1 MRRLDDLERRARLG
15 RRHWLASP
23 RPDVDVA
30 AVAGDLAGLHA
41 TDPVSIFL
49 AARARTTGLTP
60 EHVERAMYDDRTV
73 LKTLAMRRTMFVIPS
88 TLTSIYQ
95 AAASDAVAAKER
107 RRLVK
112 WIEEAGT
119 APEGD
124 GWLQELGDTTVR
136 ALEELGPS
144 TVAELTKAI
153 PALATKLRFAQG
165 KAYAGE
171 ASVGSRIVLVLAAE
185 GRIARSRPLGSWIS
199 TQYRWASMSSWLGEQ
214 APRPMPVDEAR
225 AQLAARW
232 LRAFG
237 PATGADFK
245 WWTGWTVR
253 ETRAALAAAGAV
265 EVALDG
271 GVVAFVHP
279 DDAAPVP
286 RPDPWVALLPALDPT
301 PMGWQQR
308 DWYLGPHKAA
318 LFDTNG
324 NIGPTIW
331 VDGRI
336 AGGWAQRKD
345 GAIATRLLEEVER
358 EASAAID
365 VEADAL
371 GTWLGDTRFT
381 PRFRTPLERELV
393 A

>member
-1 MRRLDDLERRARLG
+1 MRHIDEMERRARLG
-15 RRHWLASP
+15 TRHWLASP

-199 TQYRWASMSSWLGEQ
+199 TQYRWASMASWLGEQ
-214 APRPMPVDEAR
+214 APRPMPVDDAR

-237 PATGADFK
+237 PATEADFK

-253 ETRAALAAAGAV
+253 DARSALSAAGAV
-265 EVALDG
+265 EVALDD
-271 GVVAFVHP
+271 GVTGWVAAGEEGP
-279 DDAAPVP
+279 LPVSG
-286 RPDPWVALLPALDPT
+286 PWVALLPALDPT

-345 GAIATRLLEEVER
+345 GAIVTRLLDDVGR
-358 EASAAID
+358 EAGAAID
-365 VEADAL
+365 AQAGELEA
-371 GTWLGDTRFT
+371 WLGDTRFT
-381 PRFRTPLERELV
+381 PRFRTPLERQLTS
-393 A
+393 